1 MWQVKNNP
9 NAKDILCMGPNA
21 FRILVNILKQ
31 KNLPRDT
38 RFSFVEKQLVKFLHI
53 LAHNVKI
60 CTVNFFFRRSGETIS
75 RHFHQ
80 VLRAII
86 LLEDMFLVQS
96 DGLTIPPEI
105 LNSEGGFYPY
115 FQVNIELKFCKL

>member
-1 MWQVKNNP
+1 M
-9 NAKDILCMGPNA
+9 
-21 FRILVNILKQ
+21 
-31 KNLPRDT
+31 
-38 RFSFVEKQLVKFLHI
+38 EEQLAKFLHI

-60 CTVNFFFRRSGETIS
+60 CTVNFFFHRSGETIS
-75 RHFHQ
+75 HHFHQ

-105 LNSEGGFYPY
+105 LNSEGRFYPY